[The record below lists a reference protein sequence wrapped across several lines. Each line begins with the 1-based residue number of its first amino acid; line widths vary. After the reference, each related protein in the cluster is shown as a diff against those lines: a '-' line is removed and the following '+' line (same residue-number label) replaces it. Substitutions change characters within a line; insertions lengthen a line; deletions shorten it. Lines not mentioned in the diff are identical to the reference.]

1 VRDWVSEAARA
12 RADHPAVEAPDG
24 ASTYAELDERADV
37 AARQLA
43 ALGVG
48 ERGRVATTLPPS
60 TAFAVL
66 LHAAPRIGAALVPL
80 NTRLTVE
87 QQRAQASAVGAD
99 VVVDGPLDGME
110 AAIEP
115 RRELDPAAVHAVL
128 FTSGTEGEAKPVEL
142 TVANLDAAAAAS
154 AAAFGVEPGDRWLS
168 PLPLFH
174 VAGLSIL
181 TRCARNATTAVLHDR
196 FDPVAVVAA
205 LAPSAAAVGDAPG
218 GERPAA
224 GASAIAGG
232 ISLISLVPTQLRRL
246 RDAGLT
252 EAPALR
258 ALLLGGGPIPP
269 DLVDWARAT
278 GLPVRCTYGM
288 TETASQVAVTDAWE
302 SAATPLPGVE
312 IEIGDAAGGGQG
324 ESAAVAG
331 GGERATAGEIL
342 VRGPMVAPGALS
354 GDGWLH
360 TGDLGGID
368 RHGRLH
374 VAGRL
379 KELIV
384 TGGEKVAPAAVEA
397 VLAAHPAVADAGVG
411 GTPDPDWGEAVTAY
425 VVERAPVSDYDLLA
439 FCRERLAGYQ
449 VPKRVVRVPSL
460 PRNAGG
466 KLLRAR
472 LVEIGRSG
480 APGGPRGASPPIK

>member
-1 VRDWVSEAARA
+1 MRDWIGEAARA
-12 RADHPAVEAPDG
+12 RPDHVAVEAPDG
-24 ASTYAELDERADV
+24 GLTYADLDERADV

-43 ALGVG
+43 ALGVAEG
-48 ERGRVATTLPPS
+48 GRVATTLPPS

-80 NTRLTVE
+80 NTRLTAE
-87 QQRAQASAVGAD
+87 QQRAQAAAVAAD
-99 VVVDGPLDGME
+99 VVVDAPLDGME
-110 AAIEP
+110 ATVEP
-115 RRELDPAAVHAVL
+115 RREIDPNSVHTVL
-128 FTSGTEGEAKPVEL
+128 FTSGTEGEPKPVEL
-142 TVANLDAAAAAS
+142 TAGNLES
-154 AAAFGVEPGDRWLS
+154 AAAGSAAVFGSDPGDRWLS

-181 TRCARNATTAVLHDR
+181 TRCARSATTAVLHDR
-196 FDPVAVVAA
+196 FDLAVVLEA
-205 LAPSAAAVGDAPG
+205 LTA
-218 GERPAA
+218 GEV
-224 GASAIAGG
+224 
-232 ISLISLVPTQLRRL
+232 SLISLVPTQLRRL

-269 DLVDWARAT
+269 DLVDWARET

-288 TETASQVAVTDAWE
+288 TETASQVAVTDPWE
-302 SAATPLPGVE
+302 SAATPLPEAE
-312 IEIGDAAGGGQG
+312 IEIAAD
-324 ESAAVAG
+324 
-331 GGERATAGEIL
+331 GEIL

-354 GDGWLH
+354 ADGRLH
-360 TGDLGGID
+360 TGDVGSID

-374 VAGRL
+374 VEGRI

-397 VLAAHPAVADAGVG
+397 VLAAHPAIADVGVA

-425 VVERAPVSDYDLLA
+425 VVERGAVSDYDLLA

-449 VPKRVVRVPSL
+449 VPKRIVRVAAL

-466 KLLRAR
+466 KLIRAEMPAADA
-472 LVEIGRSG
+472 LG
-480 APGGPRGASPPIK
+480 

>member
-1 VRDWVSEAARA
+1 MRDWVTEAARA
-12 RADHPAVEAPDG
+12 RPRHPAVEAPDG
-24 ASTYAELDERADV
+24 VLSYAELDERADV

-48 ERGRVATTLPPS
+48 EGGRVATTLPPS

-80 NTRLTVE
+80 NTRLTAD
-87 QQRAQASAVGAD
+87 QQRIQAAAIGAD
-99 VVVDGPLDGME
+99 VVLDGLPDGME

-115 RRELDPAAVHAVL
+115 RRELDPAAVHSVL
-128 FTSGTEGEAKPVEL
+128 FTSGTAGEPKPVEL
-142 TVANLDAAAAAS
+142 TVGNLDAAAAGS
-154 AAAFGVEPGDRWLS
+154 AAVFGSEPGDRWLCA
-168 PLPLFH
+168 LPLFH

-181 TRCARNATTAVLHDR
+181 TRCARGATTAVLHDR
-196 FDPVAVVAA
+196 FDVAA
-205 LAPSAAAVGDAPG
+205 VAELLAEGRV
-218 GERPAA
+218 
-224 GASAIAGG
+224 
-232 ISLISLVPTQLRRL
+232 SLISLVPTQLRRL
-246 RDAGLT
+246 RDAGLAA
-252 EAPALR
+252 APALR

-269 DLVDWARAT
+269 DLVDWAGAT

-288 TETASQVAVTDAWE
+288 TETASQVAVTEPWE
-302 SAATPLPGVE
+302 SAATPIPGAE
-312 IEIGDAAGGGQG
+312 IEIAAASDGDPAA
-324 ESAAVAG
+324 
-331 GGERATAGEIL
+331 AGEIL
-342 VRGPMVAPGALS
+342 LRGPMVAPGAVAA
-354 GDGWLH
+354 DGWLH
-360 TGDLGGID
+360 SGDLGSID

-397 VLAAHPAVADAGVG
+397 VLAAHPAIADAGVG

-439 FCRERLAGYQ
+439 FCREQLAGYQ
-449 VPKRVVRVPSL
+449 VPKRVVRVAEL

-466 KLLRAR
+466 KLLRAE
-472 LVEIGRSG
+472 LPAADALG
-480 APGGPRGASPPIK
+480 

>member
-12 RADHPAVEAPDG
+12 RPDHPAVEAPDG
-24 ASTYAELDERADV
+24 TLTYAELDERADV

-48 ERGRVATTLPPS
+48 EGGRVATTLPPS

-80 NTRLTVE
+80 NTRLTAD
-87 QQRAQASAVGAD
+87 QQRDQAAAVGAD
-99 VVVDGPLDGME
+99 AVVDEPLDGME

-115 RRELDPAAVHAVL
+115 RHDLDPAAVHSVL
-128 FTSGTEGEAKPVEL
+128 FTSGTEGQPKPVEL
-142 TVANLDAAAAAS
+142 TAGNLDAAAAGS
-154 AAAFGVEPGDRWLS
+154 AKVFGSESGDRWLCA
-168 PLPLFH
+168 LPLFH

-181 TRCARNATTAVLHDR
+181 TRCARNGTTAVVRDR
-196 FDPVAVVAA
+196 FDPAAVVAA
-205 LAPSAAAVGDAPG
+205 LTPG
-218 GERPAA
+218 GADLAA
-224 GASAIAGG
+224 DAATAPIT
-232 ISLISLVPTQLRRL
+232 LISLVPTQLRRL
-246 RDAGLT
+246 RDEGLVA
-252 EAPALR
+252 APALR

-269 DLVDWARAT
+269 DLVEWARGT

-288 TETASQVAVTDAWE
+288 TETASQVAVTGDWE
-302 SAATPLPGVE
+302 TAATPIPGAE
-312 IEIGDAAGGGQG
+312 LAIGD
-324 ESAAVAG
+324 AG
-331 GGERATAGEIL
+331 GGEAAGAEHAAGEIL
-342 VRGPMVAPGALS
+342 VRGPMVARGALAA
-354 GDGWLH
+354 DGWLH
-360 TGDLGGID
+360 TGDLGSID

-425 VVERAPVSDYDLLA
+425 VVERSPVSDYDLLA

-449 VPKRVVRVPSL
+449 VPKRIVRVGAL
-460 PRNAGG
+460 PRNAAG
-466 KLLRAR
+466 KLLRSE
-472 LVEIGRSG
+472 LPV
-480 APGGPRGASPPIK
+480 SPPV